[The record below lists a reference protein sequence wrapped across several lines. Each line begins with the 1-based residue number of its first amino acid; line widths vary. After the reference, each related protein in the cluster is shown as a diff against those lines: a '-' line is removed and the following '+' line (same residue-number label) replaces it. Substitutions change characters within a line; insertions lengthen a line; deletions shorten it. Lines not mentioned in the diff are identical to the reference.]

1 MDIDLLMVKEGLTQL
16 LMVTGSVGLAV
27 SEKTQ
32 ISLLNILYVLVL
44 TLCFILFISPSVCG
58 ITEAI
63 KCEAIEFI
71 VGASSLRLVSIFQLL
86 LEGTIKII
94 TKTIVKI
101 TEQPLQFL
109 SKIFGIDLT
118 LNNKDGKNN
127 DDIN

>member
-86 LEGTIKII
+86 LEGTIKI